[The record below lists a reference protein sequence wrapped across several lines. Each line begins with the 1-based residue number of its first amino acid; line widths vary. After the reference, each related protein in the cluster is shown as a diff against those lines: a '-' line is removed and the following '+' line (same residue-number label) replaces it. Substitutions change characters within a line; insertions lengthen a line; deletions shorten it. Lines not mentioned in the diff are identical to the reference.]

1 MLIKESDRPG
11 KRFRVACRENLS
23 FQTHTPDQQR
33 QEEQVQAGSPEQEG
47 EMGFQFILST
57 KRIGKPLSDA
67 FIWEKEGCFKM
78 KVLPPMSSSH
88 QLLGLVTEP

>member
-1 MLIKESDRPG
+1 M
-11 KRFRVACRENLS
+11 ACRENPS

-47 EMGFQFILST
+47 EMGFQFALST

-67 FIWEKEGCFKM
+67 FIFGGKKDGCL
-78 KVLPPMSSSH
+78 KVKILPSMSSSH